1 MLTLSCGHRE
11 WRHSVG
17 VRKNGRAGSALGC
30 SEVKATDPYRTYRV
44 GGSLQ
49 RTSSGRGFSI
59 VLRE

>member
-1 MLTLSCGHRE
+1 M
-11 WRHSVG
+11 G
-17 VRKNGRAGSALGC
+17 VRKNGRAGSALVC
-30 SEVKATDPYRTYRV
+30 TEVKATDPYRTYRV